1 MYFMLVCVTILHQ
14 TYATLN
20 EKLDRWPLRLIYLRL
35 IEVSGR
41 VFVLPAVVIYFV
53 VYIPVSSNPAYGE
66 ALMALSIVVATII
79 LVRELFGV
87 RSNVYDAMRNL
98 TIKCNAPDLRVS
110 DLSFVEALAM
120 NLFHFKTL
128 STSKLLISDYLHKH
142 GAFPIKVRKPLHL
155 KNLSSLVSLLE
166 GRFKAEK
173 TKTAQGR
180 RKVESQSG
188 LRLSRI
194 MQPAS
199 SASGADGLGVTDME
213 TGGSAVDSVIDDS
226 GLRQPRRK
234 GWELFLMHGQLENAE
249 FTEDDFT
256 LVQNELHAASSGT
269 PDALPNGGTGGR
281 SAGVE
286 MEMTARTPSSRMASA
301 TESSAGAALSGD
313 GSGRSNRS
321 DTSESH
327 SGKGLLSGEKTAE
340 NNGSGRSGSSRGE
353 SKSQAAAKR
362 AKQRAAAPRIDSD
375 DEV

>member
-66 ALMALSIVVATII
+66 ALMAVSIAVAVVI
-79 LVRELFGV
+79 LIRELFGV

-98 TIKCNAPDLRVS
+98 TIKCNSPDLRVS
-110 DLSFVEALAM
+110 DLSFVEAFAM

-142 GAFPIKVRKPLHL
+142 DAFPIKVRKPLHL

-199 SASGADGLGVTDME
+199 SAAGGDGRGVADME
-213 TGGSAVDSVIDDS
+213 TGASAADSVLDEN
-226 GLRQPRRK
+226 GLLQPRRK

-256 LVQNELHAASSGT
+256 LVQNELHSASNGASASGSST
-269 PDALPNGGTGGR
+269 SR

-286 MEMTARTPSSRMASA
+286 MEMTTRPLSSRTASA
-301 TESSAGAALSGD
+301 ADSNVGAALSGE

-340 NNGSGRSGSSRGE
+340 NSGSGRGGSKRGE
-353 SKSQAAAKR
+353 NKVHAAAKR
-362 AKQRAAAPRIDSD
+362 AKERAAAPRIDSD